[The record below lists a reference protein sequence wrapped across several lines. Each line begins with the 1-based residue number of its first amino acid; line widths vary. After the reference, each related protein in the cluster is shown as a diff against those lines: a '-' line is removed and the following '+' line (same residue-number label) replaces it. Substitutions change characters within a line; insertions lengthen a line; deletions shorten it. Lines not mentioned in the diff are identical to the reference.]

1 MKILVVLPRFPWPL
15 EKGDKLRA
23 YHQIVELSKRHDIYL
38 FAVSHQR
45 VEPHHLKALEPF
57 CRQIRVV
64 HLNRFV
70 CALNILRNR
79 FASKSLQMG
88 YWNTKHSKRACK
100 AFARQVQPDV
110 VYNQMIRTMPLVAR
124 LPFPKVMDFQDALSM
139 NTERRMEQSRGLW
152 RHLLHYEFK
161 MLRSSEYKAFSIFD
175 ALTIIS
181 EVDSEAIP
189 HKKNGEIHIVPN
201 GVDFA
206 YFSSNPPQPNSSL
219 FLPASQAL
227 STAEKKSNTAKTL
240 DSLHSVYYQRC
251 SQPLAHSS
259 FSICFCGNMAY
270 APNVDA
276 ARYLVGEVMPL
287 VWQRLPDATLLLA
300 GADPKSAV
308 RALAS
313 KNVTVSGRLD
323 DIRSAYSAAQLF
335 VAPMRIGSGLQNKLL
350 EAMSMQLPCVTT
362 TLANTP
368 LGAADGQ
375 QILVGDSPQ
384 ALADAIVRLLQ
395 SQQLR
400 DRIALAGNAFVHS
413 NYSWPAAVQPLEKIL
428 ESVNR

>member
-1 MKILVVLPRFPWPL
+1 MKILVVLPRFPYPL

-23 YHQIVELSKRHDIYL
+23 YHQIVELSKRHEVYL
-38 FAVSHQR
+38 FCVSHQK
-45 VEPHHLKALEPF
+45 VLPEHLKALDPF

-70 CALNILRNR
+70 CILNTLRNR
-79 FASKSLQMG
+79 ILSKSLQMG
-88 YWNTKHSKRACK
+88 YWNTKCSKRACR
-100 AFARQVQPDV
+100 AFARELQPDV
-110 VYNQMIRTMPLVAR
+110 IYSQMVRTMPLVAR

-139 NTERRMEQSRGLW
+139 NTERRMENSHGYW
-152 RHLLHYEFK
+152 RLILHYEFK

-201 GVDFA
+201 GVDFDH
-206 YFSSNPPQPNSSL
+206 FNRLNVG
-219 FLPASQAL
+219 
-227 STAEKKSNTAKTL
+227 TL
-240 DSLHSVYYQRC
+240 DCLSADTTNTQTVKLSNHQKFSLV
-251 SQPLAHSS
+251 
-259 FSICFCGNMAY
+259 FCGNMSY

-276 ARYLVGEVMPL
+276 ATHLVHDIMPL
-287 VWQRLPDATLLLA
+287 VWSQIPSATLLLA
-300 GADPKSAV
+300 GADPKIAV

-313 KNVTVSGRLD
+313 KHVTVSGRLP
-323 DIRSAYSAAQLF
+323 DIRTAYASAHVF

-362 TLANTP
+362 SIAATP
-368 LGAADGQ
+368 LGAAAGQ

-384 ALADAIVRLLQ
+384 EIADHIVRLLQ
-395 SQQLR
+395 SQEER
-400 DRIALAGNAFVHS
+400 DTLAAAGHAFVR
-413 NYSWPAAVQPLEKIL
+413 NRYSWPAAVDKLEEIL
-428 ESVNR
+428 VQASHHHAVLSK

>member
-23 YHQIVELSKRHDIYL
+23 YHQIVELSKRHEIYL

-45 VEPHHLKALEPF
+45 VLPEHIRALEPF

-64 HLNRFV
+64 HLNRLA
-70 CALNILRNR
+70 CAFNILRNR
-79 FASKSLQMG
+79 FSSKSLQMG
-88 YWNTKHSKRACK
+88 YWNTKRSKRACRS
-100 AFARQVQPDV
+100 FASQVQPDI

-139 NTERRMEQSRGLW
+139 NTERRMEKSRGLW
-152 RHLLHYEFK
+152 HHLLHYEFK

-201 GVDFA
+201 GVDFD
-206 YFSSNPPQPNSSL
+206 YFKNEEIRMKHPEGEPNTLVKNDPL
-219 FLPASQAL
+219 F
-227 STAEKKSNTAKTL
+227 TL
-240 DSLHSVYYQRC
+240 
-251 SQPLAHSS
+251 HSS
-259 FSICFCGNMAY
+259 FSIVFCGNMSY

-276 ARYLVGEVMPL
+276 ARHLVLDIMPL
-287 VWQRLPDATLLLA
+287 VWARIPSATLLLA
-300 GADPKSAV
+300 GADPKPSV
-308 RALAS
+308 RTLAS
-313 KNVTVSGRLD
+313 KRVTVSGCLP
-323 DIRSAYSAAQLF
+323 DIRSAYAAAQVF

-362 TLANTP
+362 SIANTP
-368 LGAADGQ
+368 LGATPGTHLLVAD
-375 QILVGDSPQ
+375 SSE
-384 ALADAIVRLLQ
+384 ALADAIIQLLE
-395 SQQLR
+395 SQELR
-400 DRIALAGNAFVHS
+400 HRIATEGNSFVHTR
-413 NYSWPAAVQPLEKIL
+413 YSWSAAVQTLEDIFNAVVSK
-428 ESVNR
+428 